1 MKMPLSSLV
10 VTCRLRPG
18 TGKTLW
24 SYSLGILLVS
34 SSLVVPTS
42 VQAEISSPSCQFTGG
57 QMNLGTYSSTAAVDS
72 AQTIGFSCAVGFS
85 WGDPD
90 PRATFRLCLTMG
102 EDPGNQ
108 AGYQPWRY
116 LKNNNVTG
124 TGEAYLAYNLYA
136 DSAHSQ
142 ILMPENAGTP
152 LVVDFTLS
160 AGNGSTYVSNNGSI
174 PIYARIASGQGALP
188 ANIYHSYNPPFTLRF
203 QAVSGGTPPAT
214 CDGGSSTTTSGGIQ
228 IITQVTD
235 SCSLSTRGVNF
246 GTLDDVGQLKTA
258 RFAEGAVTV
267 QCSSGKPYTLYLGSG
282 NNPASDGYRRMA
294 NAQAQ
299 LPYQL
304 YQDSAH
310 TRVWD
315 ETGGTT
321 QTGGIG
327 GLSGAGNGASQT
339 LTIYGLIPAGTP
351 VPGNVGTYSDTV
363 MVTVA
368 Y

>member
-1 MKMPLSSLV
+1 MPLSSHLV
-10 VTCRLRPG
+10 SPTSLCSMPKIRCSYCVTALLISG
-18 TGKTLW
+18 
-24 SYSLGILLVS
+24 LLVT
-34 SSLVVPTS
+34 PPP
-42 VQAEISSPSCQFTGG
+42 VQAEISSPSCQFTGA
-57 QMNLGTYSSTAAVDS
+57 QLNLGSYSSSASVDS

-90 PRATFRLCLTMG
+90 PRATFRLCLYMG

-108 AGYQPWRY
+108 SGYQPWRY

-124 TGEAYLAYNLYA
+124 SGEAHLAYNLYA
-136 DSAHSQ
+136 DPSHSQ

-160 AGNGSTYVSNNGSI
+160 AGNGSTYVSSNGNI
-174 PIYARIASGQGALP
+174 PIYARIAGGQGALP
-188 ANIYHSYNPPFTLRF
+188 ANIYHSYNPPFTLRY
-203 QAVSGGTPPAT
+203 QAVSGGTPPAN
-214 CDGGSSTTTSGGIQ
+214 CDGGSATYASGSIQ

-246 GTLDDVGQLKTA
+246 GTLGEVGRLKTA
-258 RFAEGAVTV
+258 SFAEGEVTV

-282 NNPASDGYRRMA
+282 NHPSSGEYRQMA
-294 NAQAQ
+294 NGEAR

-304 YQDSAH
+304 YQDPAH
-310 TRVWD
+310 TRVWN

-321 QTGGIG
+321 QTGGVG
-327 GLSGAGNGASQT
+327 GVSGTGNGSSQT
-339 LTIYGLIPAGTP
+339 LRIYGLIPTGTT
-351 VPGNVGTYSDTV
+351 VPGNVGTYTDTV